1 MVKAGLVYATA
12 TEDMDSLTFGSPVV
26 VRHLTF
32 SEARK
37 VPVQEYS
44 LPKVLDGLE
53 LTQDEVRLYTFKV

>member
-1 MVKAGLVYATA
+1 MVKAGIVFATA

-44 LPKVLDGLE
+44 LPKVLAGLE
-53 LTQDEVRLYTFKV
+53 LTQDEVYTT

>member
-37 VPVQEYS
+37 VPVQEYC
-44 LPKVLDGLE
+44 LQKVLDGLE
-53 LTQDEVRLYTFKV
+53 LTQDEVRLFT